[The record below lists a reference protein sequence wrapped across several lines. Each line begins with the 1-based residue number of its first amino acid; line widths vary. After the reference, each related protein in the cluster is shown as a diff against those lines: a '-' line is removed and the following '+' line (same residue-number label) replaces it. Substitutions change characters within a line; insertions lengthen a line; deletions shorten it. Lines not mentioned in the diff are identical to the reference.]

1 MKSKSTKNIFVD
13 TNILLTF
20 EEKDVIFEETNK
32 IYKRKEN
39 EWWKVESFDG
49 RKQNFQ

>member
-20 EEKDVIFEETNK
+20 EEIDDIFEETNK
-32 IYKRKEN
+32 ICKGKGN
-39 EWWKVESFDG
+39 EWWKVESFDR